1 MAEYDKEAAEEM
13 IRKTTWR
20 SVGIFALWLALI
32 FAGIALERLGLA
44 SGLLAGIL
52 PGEAQTLHQQL
63 NEEQNDL
70 LALTSEKKEIQARL
84 GRLREARDSYVQCK
98 TQLQKLRETPQGAST
113 SSAEG

>member
-20 SVGIFALWLALI
+20 SLGVGALWLALI

-52 PGEAQTLHQQL
+52 PGEVQTLRQQL
-63 NEEQNDL
+63 NEEQSDL
-70 LALTSEKKEIQARL
+70 TTLASDKEQIQARL
-84 GRLREARDSYVQCK
+84 DSLRKARDSYAQCK
-98 TQLQKLRETPQGAST
+98 TQLQQLRETSQPAST
-113 SSAEG
+113 P

>member
-32 FAGIALERLGLA
+32 FAGIAFERLGLV
-44 SGLLAGIL
+44 SGLLTGIL
-52 PGEAQTLHQQL
+52 PGEGQVLRQQL
-63 NEEQNDL
+63 NEEQNNL
-70 LALTSEKKEIQARL
+70 LALTSEKEEIQARL
-84 GRLREARDSYVQCK
+84 GRLRKARDSYVQCQ
-98 TQLQKLRETPQGAST
+98 TQLEKLRDTPQGAST

>member
-44 SGLLAGIL
+44 SELLTGVL
-52 PGEAQTLHQQL
+52 PGEVQTLRQQL
-63 NEEQNDL
+63 NEEQNN
-70 LALTSEKKEIQARL
+70 LANLSSEKEEIQARL
-84 GRLREARDSYVQCK
+84 GRLREARDSYAQCK
-98 TQLQKLRETPQGAST
+98 TQLQRLRETPQGAST